1 MESANRSLF
10 RGIKGCNYLH

>member
-10 RGIKGCNYLH
+10 KGIKGCNYLH